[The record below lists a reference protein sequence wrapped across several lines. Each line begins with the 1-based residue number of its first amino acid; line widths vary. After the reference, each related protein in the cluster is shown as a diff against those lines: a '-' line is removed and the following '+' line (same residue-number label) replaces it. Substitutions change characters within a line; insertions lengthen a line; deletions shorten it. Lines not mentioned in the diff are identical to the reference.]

1 MVSLKEAYDQNNDSG
16 KGIRPIRASG
26 TRFVSHKVAALGRV
40 IDKFGASLGH
50 LISLTE
56 DPTVKSV
63 DKQKIKGYVTK
74 WQDSKIL
81 FGCAFFYDVLKPC
94 SILSKCLQDEEL
106 NIVDAIEAI
115 IKTNKSVSQ
124 LKLSSLDDLPSVKK

>member
-1 MVSLKEAYDQNNDSG
+1 MEKWIRENDKGLGTTTWLSYQTANREFVSSMSCKICVRG

-40 IDKFGASLGH
+40 IDKFGAYLGH

-63 DKQKIKGYVTK
+63 DKQKINGYVTK
-74 WQDSKIL
+74 WQDSKSL
-81 FGCAFFYDVLKPC
+81 FGCAFL
-94 SILSKCLQDEEL
+94 
-106 NIVDAIEAI
+106 
-115 IKTNKSVSQ
+115 
-124 LKLSSLDDLPSVKK
+124 

>member
-1 MVSLKEAYDQNNDSG
+1 MISCLRLYYLYKKSPKKCRELEDVVVSLKEAYDQNNDSG

-40 IDKFGASLGH
+40 IDKFEAYLGH

-74 WQDSKIL
+74 WQDSKI
-81 FGCAFFYDVLKPC
+81 
-94 SILSKCLQDEEL
+94 
-106 NIVDAIEAI
+106 
-115 IKTNKSVSQ
+115 
-124 LKLSSLDDLPSVKK
+124 